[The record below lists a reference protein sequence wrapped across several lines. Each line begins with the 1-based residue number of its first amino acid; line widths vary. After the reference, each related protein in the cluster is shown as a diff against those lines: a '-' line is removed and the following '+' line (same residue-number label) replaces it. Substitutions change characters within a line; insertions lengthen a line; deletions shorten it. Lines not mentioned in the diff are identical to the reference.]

1 MHLDHTNLFS
11 GRRHLKIPPD
21 GRISVKVFMS
31 SGSGDTDRLHPSIRT
46 LTLQSDTTADT
57 TWCPSCRSTGTETT
71 SSPARTSDMSTQICS
86 MPVSPLLLFVVTG
99 TDYYKVLGLCFH
111 FQIRGWWNPCI
122 LIWRSC
128 RICGHGCCSQGSSGG
143 WRQQP
148 RPLPSSWREDAS
160 PGCLWRGGK
169 PSSLKGF
176 PFSGTET
183 RTKGT
188 IRRPFEY
195 PALP

>member
-1 MHLDHTNLFS
+1 MVPFLPLHRNRDYFISSKDLGYEYSNLLDARES
-11 GRRHLKIPPD
+11 APR
-21 GRISVKVFMS
+21 SVM
-31 SGSGDTDRLHPSIRT
+31 
-46 LTLQSDTTADT
+46 
-57 TWCPSCRSTGTETT
+57 
-71 SSPARTSDMSTQICS
+71 
-86 MPVSPLLLFVVTG
+86 LLLFVVTG
-99 TDYYKVLGLCFH
+99 TDYSKVLGLCFH

-148 RPLPSSWREDAS
+148 RPLPSWWREDAS
-160 PGCLWRGGK
+160 PGCLWPGGK
-169 PSSLKGF
+169 PSSPKGF

-188 IRRPFEY
+188 IRRPFED
-195 PALP
+195 PALPPNTT